1 MIISLWMK
9 IGYGS
14 CPGTC
19 GELVQG
25 YIGKN
30 EYISSYCVDLYSRA
44 IVSEKKSNK
53 KFSRPRKSKSIEA
66 SALVFEHFGMDKNQV
81 ENIHIS
87 IRSNIPIGK
96 GMASSTADIGACI
109 MATLDYLDKDM
120 SPDEISRLVAK
131 IEPTDSI
138 FYPEV
143 CIFDPINGERRDS
156 LGYIPYKKILILEPE
171 NRINTMKIRGHKE
184 YYKILRENK
193 SITQKSF
200 EMLSYGIKNQDKELL
215 KRACENSALANES
228 IKKTPYLRELIKLS
242 RECQSGFLNISHT
255 GTVVGISIDERTDTE
270 RLIHEIKNS
279 EISSVYKKQYIRN
292 IVKGGLRKGKL
303 K

>member
-1 MIISLWMK
+1 MK
-9 IGYGS
+9 KGYGS
-14 CPGTC
+14 CPGAC

-44 IVSEKKSNK
+44 IISEKKSNK
-53 KFSRPRKSKSIEA
+53 KNSSPRKSKSIEA
-66 SALVFEHFGMDKNQV
+66 SALVFEHFGIDKSQV

-109 MATLDYLDKDM
+109 MATLDYLDEEM
-120 SPDEISRLVAK
+120 SSDEISRLVAR
-131 IEPTDSI
+131 IEATDSI

-143 CIFDPINGERRDS
+143 CIFDPINGERKDS
-156 LGYIPYKKILILEPE
+156 LGYIPYKKVLILEPE
-171 NRINTMKIRGHKE
+171 NRINTMKIRGDRE
-184 YYKILRENK
+184 YYKLLRENR

-200 EMLSYGIKNQDKELL
+200 EMIRDGIKKQDKDLL
-215 KRACENSALANES
+215 RRACENSALANES
-228 IKKTPYLRELIKLS
+228 IKKTPYLRQLIKLS
-242 RECQSGFLNISHT
+242 RECDYGFLNISHT
-255 GTVVGISIDERTDTE
+255 GTVVGISIDEETDTE

-279 EISSVYKKQYIRN
+279 EISSVYKKQYIRS
-292 IVKGGLRKGKL
+292 IVRGGLRKGKL